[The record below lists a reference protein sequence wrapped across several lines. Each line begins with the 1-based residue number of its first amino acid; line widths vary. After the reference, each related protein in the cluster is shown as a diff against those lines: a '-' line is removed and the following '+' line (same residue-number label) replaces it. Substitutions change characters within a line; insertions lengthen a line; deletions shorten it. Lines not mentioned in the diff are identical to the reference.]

1 MDKGIW
7 IYFAFVSIVASVF
20 TLIDK
25 VAAITKKPRVSEA
38 GLFAV
43 ALVGGAAAEYITML
57 LIRHKTR
64 HKRFMFGLPIIIFVH
79 AVLLFLYF
87 NKWEV
92 TL

>member
-7 IYFAFVSIVASVF
+7 IYLAIVASIY

-25 VAAITKKPRVSEA
+25 LAAITKKRRVSEA
-38 GLFAV
+38 GLFAI

-87 NKWEV
+87 NKLEV

>member
-7 IYFAFVSIVASVF
+7 IYLAFVSIVASIY

-25 VAAITKKPRVSEA
+25 LAAITKKRRVSEA
-38 GLFAV
+38 GLFAI
-43 ALVGGAAAEYITML
+43 AIVGGAAAEYITML

-64 HKRFMFGLPIIIFVH
+64 HERFMFGLPIIIFVH

-87 NKWEV
+87 NKLEV